1 MQDHIVYLANSS
13 GLKVGITR
21 ATQVPTRWIDQ
32 GASQALAI
40 ARVRNRFQSGLLEVL
55 IKQHIAD
62 KTNWRDMLKGTAN
75 PVDLKHEAEKI
86 LSRFGSEIG
95 ELQERYSPFGI
106 NILNGIRGVD
116 ISYPVSSYP
125 EKISSYNFD
134 KEPLLEDKLLGIKGQ
149 YLIFEE
155 GVINLRK
162 FSGYEIELHH

>member
-75 PVDLKHEAEKI
+75 PVDLEHEAEKI
-86 LSRFGSEIG
+86 LSRFGSEID
-95 ELQERYSPFGI
+95 ELKERYNPFGI
-106 NILNGIRGVD
+106 NILNGIRVVD